1 MLEVQ
6 LHESTSTIPIRT
18 PPGSGYSHERTLTH
32 KGTKNYAADKTT
44 KRGRGYINTY

>member
-18 PPGSGYSHERTLTH
+18 PPGYLELRKLTQLCLLH
-32 KGTKNYAADKTT
+32 T
-44 KRGRGYINTY
+44 